1 MSAIVMEQGTKEWL
15 DWRKDK
21 IGASDLPV
29 IMGASK
35 WSTPH
40 KLWREKLGFVVPHEK
55 IFLFAKGHAVEEFA
69 RGVISKKLGIELRPC
84 VYQSDEYPWAIASID
99 GADEAT
105 KTIVEIKYASHDD
118 HETARNGQ
126 VPAHYVHQV
135 QWQLYVTRYDKAIYA
150 SYHDSEIIT
159 LEVTRDGLL
168 IDQMIGEA
176 DRFHSWML
184 SGEEPPLSES
194 DYLQMGNNPE
204 FEQAARDW
212 IEAKKLADHYS
223 DLADEA
229 KKRLIELSDD
239 SNCEGAGV
247 RLTRVSRIGNI
258 QWQRLWDNIKDYH
271 PEVAERYNVDNYKKP
286 QIGYWK
292 LTEIK

>member
-1 MSAIVMEQGTKEWL
+1 MPIVDIQPNTSEWL

-40 KLWREKLGFVVPHEK
+40 KLWREKLGFSMQKENF
-55 IFLFAKGHAVEEFA
+55 IFKKGHEVEAFA
-69 RGVISKKLGIELRPC
+69 RKVISMRLGIDLVPTVC
-84 VYQSDEYPWAIASID
+84 QSDQYFWAIASLD
-99 GADEAT
+99 GMDEST
-105 KTIVEIKYASHDD
+105 KTIVEIKYASKED
-118 HETARNGQ
+118 HEKARDGK

-135 QWQLYVTRYDKAIYA
+135 QWQLFVTGYPKAIYV

-159 LEVTRDGLL
+159 LEVARDELL

-176 DRFHSWML
+176 ERFYEWMM
-184 SGEEPPLSES
+184 SGEEPPLSED
-194 DYLQMGNNPE
+194 DYIQIDTPE
-204 FEQAARDW
+204 FESAANCWLD
-212 IEAKKLADHYS
+212 AKRMVDHYS
-223 DLADEA
+223 
-229 KKRLIELSDD
+229 RLVDQHKATLIQLSDD
-239 SNCEGAGV
+239 SNCEGCGI
-247 RLTRVSRIGNI
+247 RLTRVSRDSPV
-258 QWQRLWDNIKDYH
+258 QWKDMWEEIRKNH
-271 PEVAERYNVDNYKKP
+271 PHVFDLYNVEDYKKP